1 MPRVTIHVGGPEPL
15 LTAGI
20 HRQPMATDSTRLAV
34 LVQLS
39 TDACTASRRNADR
52 EGRSVPEEI
61 VSPSCPAAVNPGQL
75 PPQSRCLRAH
85 SPSTEGHP

>member
-1 MPRVTIHVGGPEPL
+1 MPRVTIHVGGPGPL
-15 LTAGI
+15 RTAGM

-52 EGRSVPEEI
+52 ERRSVPEAI
-61 VSPSCPAAVNPGQL
+61 VSP
-75 PPQSRCLRAH
+75 
-85 SPSTEGHP
+85 